1 MARTLY
7 DVAIIGGG
15 PAGSIAATSLA
26 LAGRNVVVLERE
38 KFPRFHIGE
47 SLLPFSMEAFERL
60 GILPKLE
67 AADFVRK
74 YGAEITSGCGSGEI
88 RFYFK
93 DGFRSK
99 RPTAFQVERSKFD
112 EILLDHAREC
122 GAHVRE
128 ETFVEGISLTPG
140 SRPTLRIKE
149 HAKPEE
155 EIEAEY
161 LLDCSGRNSVIG
173 THLGLKRE
181 YAGLQ
186 KFALYAHY
194 EGARQPAGIE
204 GTLTR
209 MVRAPDHWFWIIPL
223 SREKISVGVV
233 MDTSR
238 FRSLGRSPAE
248 VLDTLLFEQP
258 IMLERL
264 AGARRVTKV
273 YASGDYSY
281 RNAALRGE
289 RWLMAGDAAGF
300 IDPIFS
306 SGVFL
311 AIFSGERAAEALS
324 QALVTPA
331 HASKAFAHYERH
343 LQKVMR
349 LYLKFVYSWYRQEF
363 VETVL
368 APREFFQVVPAVNAV
383 LAGNVGRSFAL
394 RWRIRLFYLIV
405 TIQRVIPI
413 CPRLPL
419 IAKSS

>member
-1 MARTLY
+1 MTRSFY

-26 LAGRNVVVLERE
+26 LAGRKVAVFERE

-47 SLLPFSMEAFERL
+47 SLLPFSMDAFERL
-60 GILPKLE
+60 GILPKLD
-67 AADFVRK
+67 AAGFIRK

-99 RPTAFQVERSKFD
+99 RPTAFQVERSQFD
-112 EILLDHAREC
+112 KILLDHAREC
-122 GAHVRE
+122 GAHVCE
-128 ETFVEGISLTPG
+128 ETAVEDIALAQGRPKLTIKG
-140 SRPTLRIKE
+140 STGTV
-149 HAKPEE
+149 EE
-155 EIEAEY
+155 VEAEY
-161 LLDCSGRNSVIG
+161 LLDCSGRHSVVG
-173 THLGLKRE
+173 TRLGLKRE

-186 KFALYAHY
+186 KFAVYAHY
-194 EGARQPAGIE
+194 EGASQPVGID

-209 MVRAPDHWFWIIPL
+209 MVRAKDHWFWIIPL

-238 FRSLGRSPAE
+238 YRSFGGSPGE
-248 VLDTLLFEQP
+248 VLDALLNEQP
-258 IMLERL
+258 IMRERL
-264 AGARRVTKV
+264 NGARRVSKV

-281 RNAALRGE
+281 RNCSLYGD

-311 AIFSGERAAEALS
+311 AILSGEKAADAVDKALAAPHRAPKLFAL
-324 QALVTPA
+324 
-331 HASKAFAHYERH
+331 YERH
-343 LQKVMR
+343 LAKVMR

-383 LAGNVGRSFAL
+383 LAGNMGRSFAL
-394 RWRIRLFYLIV
+394 RWRIWLFHFIV
-405 TIQRVIPI
+405 SVQRKFHIF
-413 CPRLPL
+413 PRLPL
-419 IAKSS
+419 APKAS

>member
-1 MARTLY
+1 MARASF
-7 DVAIIGGG
+7 DVAVIGGG

-26 LAGRNVVVLERE
+26 RAGRKVAVFERE

-60 GILPKLE
+60 GLLSKLD
-67 AADFVRK
+67 AAGFIRK

-99 RPTAFQVERSKFD
+99 TPTAFQVERSKFD
-112 EILLDHAREC
+112 QILLDHAREC
-122 GAHVRE
+122 GAHVHE
-128 ETFVEGISLTPG
+128 ETDVEDLVLSAGRPKLAIKAKSG
-140 SRPTLRIKE
+140 SV
-149 HAKPEE
+149 A

-161 LLDCSGRNSVIG
+161 LLDCSGRHSVIG
-173 THLGLKRE
+173 TRLGLKRE
-181 YAGLQ
+181 YSGLQ
-186 KFALYAHY
+186 KFAVYAHY
-194 EGARQPAGIE
+194 EGAKQPAGID

-209 MVRAPDHWFWIIPL
+209 MVRARDHWFWIIPL

-238 FRSLGRSPAE
+238 FRSFGRSPTE
-248 VLDTLLFEQP
+248 VLDEFLSEQP
-258 IMLERL
+258 IMRERL
-264 AGARRVTKV
+264 SGARRVSKV

-281 RNAALRGE
+281 RNSSLFGE

-311 AIFSGERAAEALS
+311 AIMSGEKAADAVDEALTS
-324 QALVTPA
+324 PEDAPKL
-331 HASKAFAHYERH
+331 FARYERH
-343 LQKVMR
+343 LAKVMR
-349 LYLKFVYSWYRQEF
+349 LYLRFVYSWYRQEF

-383 LAGNVGRSFAL
+383 LAGNMGRSFAL
-394 RWRIRLFYLIV
+394 RWRIWLFHLIV
-405 TIQRVIPI
+405 AVQRRFHIF
-413 CPRLPL
+413 PRLSLAP
-419 IAKSS
+419 KTT

>member
-1 MARTLY
+1 MTRALY

-15 PAGSIAATSLA
+15 PAGSIAAASLA
-26 LAGRNVVVLERE
+26 LAGRKVAVFERE

-60 GILPKLE
+60 GIMPKLE
-67 AADFVRK
+67 AAGFVRK

-99 RPTAFQVERSKFD
+99 RPTALQVERSKFD
-112 EILLDHAREC
+112 KILLDHAREC
-122 GAHVRE
+122 GAYVCE
-128 ETFVEGISLTPG
+128 EVCVEDIALTPG
-140 SRPTLRIKE
+140 RPRLTIKGPAE
-149 HAKPEE
+149 AVEE
-155 EIEAEY
+155 VEAEY
-161 LLDCSGRNSVIG
+161 LLDCSGRHSIIG
-173 THLGLKRE
+173 TRLGLKRE
-181 YAGLQ
+181 YPGLK
-186 KFALYAHY
+186 KFAVYAHY
-194 EGARQPAGIE
+194 EGAKQPGGID

-209 MVRAPDHWFWIIPL
+209 MVRARDHWFWIIPL

-233 MDTSR
+233 MDTTR
-238 FRSLGRSPAE
+238 YRSSGRSPAD
-248 VLDTLLFEQP
+248 VLDAFLREQP
-258 IMLERL
+258 IMRERL
-264 AGARRVTKV
+264 AGAKRVSKV

-281 RNAALRGE
+281 RNVALHGE

-311 AIFSGERAAEALS
+311 AILSGERAADALGK
-324 QALVTPA
+324 ALVAPHRA
-331 HASKAFAHYERH
+331 PRYFALYERH
-343 LQKVMR
+343 LAKVMR

-383 LAGNVGRSFAL
+383 LAGNMGQSFAL
-394 RWRIRLFYLIV
+394 RWRIWLFHLIV
-405 TIQRVIPI
+405 AIQRVIPI
-413 CPRLPL
+413 FPKLPL
-419 IAKSS
+419 APKAS

>member
-1 MARTLY
+1 MAGAFF

-15 PAGSIAATSLA
+15 PAGSIAGAALA
-26 LAGRNVVVLERE
+26 LAGHRIAIFERE

-60 GILPKLE
+60 GLMPKLE
-67 AADFVRK
+67 AAGFVRK

-99 RPTAFQVERSKFD
+99 RPTALQVERSRFD
-112 EILLDHAREC
+112 KILLDHAREC
-122 GAHVRE
+122 GAQVCEEASVEHVE
-128 ETFVEGISLTPG
+128 LTPG
-140 SRPTLRIKE
+140 CRPMLTIKE
-149 HAKPEE
+149 LAKPAQ
-155 EIEAEY
+155 EIEAQY
-161 LLDCSGRNSVIG
+161 LLDCSGRHSIVG

-181 YAGLQ
+181 YPGLH

-194 EGARQPAGIE
+194 EGAQQPAGID

-223 SREKISVGVV
+223 SQDKISVGVV

-238 FRSLGRSPAE
+238 FRSFGRSPAQ
-248 VLDTLLFEQP
+248 VLDFLLSDQP
-258 IMLERL
+258 IMRERL

-281 RNAALRGE
+281 RNVALHGE

-311 AIFSGERAAEALS
+311 AIFSGERAADALIKALADPA
-324 QALVTPA
+324 QAA
-331 HASKAFAHYERH
+331 KHFALYERH
-343 LQKVMR
+343 LAKVMR

-394 RWRIRLFYLIV
+394 RWRIWVFYAIVAMQRLF
-405 TIQRVIPI
+405 PI
-413 CPRLPL
+413 SPRLPL
-419 IAKSS
+419 APKAS

>member
-1 MARTLY
+1 MASECY

-15 PAGSIAATSLA
+15 PAGSIAAASLA
-26 LAGRNVVVLERE
+26 LAGRKVVVFERE

-60 GILPKLE
+60 GLMPKLE
-67 AADFVRK
+67 AAAFVRK

-99 RPTAFQVERSKFD
+99 RSTAFQVERSKFD
-112 EILLDHAREC
+112 KILFDHAQEC

-128 ETFVEGISLTPG
+128 EVSVESVELRPG
-140 SRPTLRIKE
+140 SRPGLTVKDRWKKIE
-149 HAKPEE
+149 VV
-155 EIEAEY
+155 EAEY
-161 LLDCSGRNSVIG
+161 LLDCSGRHSVVG

-181 YAGLQ
+181 YPGLQ

-194 EGARQPAGIE
+194 EGAKQPPGIE

-223 SREKISVGVV
+223 SSKKISVGVV
-233 MDTSR
+233 MDTRR
-238 FRSLGRSPAE
+238 FRSFRGNPAD
-248 VLDTLLFEQP
+248 VFDTFLNEQP
-258 IMLERL
+258 IMRERL

-281 RNAALRGE
+281 RNAALYGE

-311 AIFSGERAAEALS
+311 AILSGERAADALRKALENPT
-324 QALVTPA
+324 QAA
-331 HASKAFAHYERH
+331 KHFALYGRH
-343 LQKVMR
+343 LEKVMR

-368 APREFFQVVPAVNAV
+368 SPREFFQVVPAVNAV
-383 LAGNVGRSFAL
+383 LAGNVGHSFAL
-394 RWRIRLFYLIV
+394 RWRIWLFHLIV
-405 TIQRVIPI
+405 TIQRIFPI
-413 CPRLPL
+413 FPRLPL
-419 IAKSS
+419 APKAS

>member
-1 MARTLY
+1 MASARY

-15 PAGSIAATSLA
+15 PAGSIAAAFLA
-26 LAGRNVVVLERE
+26 LAGHKIVVFERE

-60 GILPKLE
+60 DLLPKLE
-67 AADFVRK
+67 AAGFVRK
-74 YGAEITSGCGSGEI
+74 YGAEITSGCGNGEI

-99 RPTAFQVERSKFD
+99 RATAFQVERSTFD
-112 EILLDHAREC
+112 KILLDHATEC

-128 ETFVEGISLTPG
+128 EVSVKEIALVPGCPPKLTIRNAE
-140 SRPTLRIKE
+140 SFE
-149 HAKPEE
+149 NV
-155 EIEAEY
+155 EAEY
-161 LLDCSGRNSVIG
+161 LLDCSGRHSVIG

-186 KFALYAHY
+186 KFAVYAHY
-194 EGARQPAGIE
+194 EGAKQPAGVD

-209 MVRAPDHWFWIIPL
+209 MVRARDHWFWIIPL
-223 SREKISVGVV
+223 SPEKISVGVV
-233 MDTSR
+233 MDSR
-238 FRSLGRSPAE
+238 KFRSMAQSPAE
-248 VLDTLLFEQP
+248 VLKTFLDDQP
-258 IMLERL
+258 IMRERL

-281 RNAALRGE
+281 RNAALCGE

-311 AIFSGERAAEALS
+311 AIFSGERAADALS
-324 QALVTPA
+324 KALADPSEA
-331 HASKAFAHYERH
+331 PRQFALYERR
-343 LQKVMR
+343 LTKVMR

-383 LAGNVGRSFAL
+383 LAGNIGHSFAL
-394 RWRIRLFYLIV
+394 RWRIWLFHLIV
-405 TIQRVIPI
+405 AVQRIVPI
-413 CPRLPL
+413 CPRLSLAPR
-419 IAKSS
+419 AS

>member
-1 MARTLY
+1 MARELF

-26 LAGRNVVVLERE
+26 LAGRTVAVFERE

-60 GILPKLE
+60 GLLPKLD
-67 AADFVRK
+67 AAGFIRK
-74 YGAEITSGCGSGEI
+74 YGAEITSGCGAGEI

-99 RPTAFQVERSKFD
+99 TPTAFQVERSKFD
-112 EILLDHAREC
+112 KILLDHAREC

-128 ETFVEGISLTPG
+128 EAGVEDITLGQG
-140 SRPTLRIKE
+140 RPTLKIKASTGSVDE
-149 HAKPEE
+149 V
-155 EIEAEY
+155 EAEY
-161 LLDCSGRNSVIG
+161 LLDCSGRHSVVG
-173 THLGLKRE
+173 TRLGLKRE

-186 KFALYAHY
+186 KFAVYAHY
-194 EGARQPAGIE
+194 EGAKQPAGID

-209 MVRAPDHWFWIIPL
+209 MVRAQDHWFWIIPL

-238 FRSLGRSPAE
+238 FRSFGRSPE
-248 VLDTLLFEQP
+248 DVLDGFLNEQP
-258 IMLERL
+258 IMRERL
-264 AGARRVTKV
+264 SRARRVSKV

-281 RNAALRGE
+281 RNSSLYGE

-311 AIFSGERAAEALS
+311 AILSGEKAAEAIDKALAAPH
-324 QALVTPA
+324 QAPKL
-331 HASKAFAHYERH
+331 FAHYERH
-343 LQKVMR
+343 LAKVMR
-349 LYLKFVYSWYRQEF
+349 LYLRFVYSWYRQEF

-383 LAGNVGRSFAL
+383 LAGNMGRSFAL
-394 RWRIRLFYLIV
+394 RWRIWLFHFIV
-405 TIQRVIPI
+405 AAQRRFHIF
-413 CPRLPL
+413 PRLPL
-419 IAKSS
+419 APKVS

>member
-1 MARTLY
+1 MGRASF
-7 DVAIIGGG
+7 DVAVIGGG
-15 PAGSIAATSLA
+15 PAGSIAATALA
-26 LAGRNVVVLERE
+26 LAGRSVAVFERE

-47 SLLPFSMEAFERL
+47 SLLPFSMDAFERF
-60 GILPKLE
+60 GILQKLDAE
-67 AADFVRK
+67 GFIRK

-99 RPTAFQVERSKFD
+99 TATAFQVERSRFD
-112 EILLDHAREC
+112 KILLDHAREC

-128 ETFVEGISLTPG
+128 ETSVEDIALSPGRPKLTVKAKSGSL
-140 SRPTLRIKE
+140 
-149 HAKPEE
+149 E
-155 EIEAEY
+155 EIETEY
-161 LLDCSGRNSVIG
+161 LLDCSGRHSVLG
-173 THLGLKRE
+173 TRLGLKRE

-186 KFALYAHY
+186 KFAVYAHY
-194 EGARQPAGIE
+194 VGAQQPSGID

-209 MVRAPDHWFWIIPL
+209 MVRGKDHWFWIIPL
-223 SREKISVGVV
+223 SSEKISVGVV
-233 MDTSR
+233 MDTQR
-238 FRSLGRSPAE
+238 YRSLRRSPAE
-248 VLDTLLFEQP
+248 VLDLFLTEQP
-258 IMLERL
+258 IMRERMS
-264 AGARRVTKV
+264 GARRISKV

-281 RNAALRGE
+281 RNSSLHGD

-311 AIFSGERAAEALS
+311 AILSGEKAAEAIDR
-324 QALVTPA
+324 ALTAP
-331 HASKAFAHYERH
+331 HQASKLFARYERQ
-343 LQKVMR
+343 LAKIIR

-394 RWRIRLFYLIV
+394 RWRIWLFHLIV
-405 TIQRVIPI
+405 TVQRRFHIF
-413 CPRLPL
+413 PRLSLAP
-419 IAKSS
+419 KTS

>member
-1 MARTLY
+1 MADALY

-15 PAGSIAATSLA
+15 PAGSIAAASLSR
-26 LAGRNVVVLERE
+26 AGRKVAVFERE

-47 SLLPFSMEAFERL
+47 SLLPFSMEAFARL
-60 GILPKLE
+60 GLMPKLE
-67 AADFVRK
+67 AAGFVCK
-74 YGAEITSGCGSGEI
+74 HGAEITSGCGSGEI

-99 RPTAFQVERSKFD
+99 RSTALQVERSKFD
-112 EILLDHAREC
+112 KILLDHAREC

-128 ETFVEGISLTPG
+128 EVTVEDIALQR
-140 SRPTLRIKE
+140 SRPRLRIHGPAQAVE
-149 HAKPEE
+149 D
-155 EIEAEY
+155 IEAEY
-161 LLDCSGRNSVIG
+161 LLDCSGRHSVIG
-173 THLGLKRE
+173 TRLGLKRD
-181 YAGLQ
+181 YPGLQ

-194 EGARQPAGIE
+194 EGAKQPGGID

-209 MVRAPDHWFWIIPL
+209 MVRARDHWFWIIPL

-233 MDTSR
+233 IDTSR
-238 FRSLGRSPAE
+238 YRSFGGSPAA
-248 VLDTLLFEQP
+248 VLDRFLEEQP
-258 IMLERL
+258 IVRERL

-281 RNAALRGE
+281 RNAALCGE

-311 AIFSGERAAEALS
+311 AVLSGDRAADALDKALS
-324 QALVTPA
+324 EP
-331 HASKAFAHYERH
+331 HRASKHFALYERR
-343 LQKVMR
+343 LAKVMS
-349 LYLKFVYSWYRQEF
+349 LYLRFVYSWYRQEF

-394 RWRIRLFYLIV
+394 RWRIWLFHLIV
-405 TIQRVIPI
+405 AIQRVIPI
-413 CPRLPL
+413 SPRLPL
-419 IAKSS
+419 APKPS

>member
-1 MARTLY
+1 MARASF
-7 DVAIIGGG
+7 DVAVIGGG

-26 LAGRNVVVLERE
+26 LAGRTVAVFERE

-47 SLLPFSMEAFERL
+47 SLLPFSMDAFKRF
-60 GILPKLE
+60 GILEKLD
-67 AADFVRK
+67 AAGFIRK

-99 RPTAFQVERSKFD
+99 TSTAFQVERSQFD
-112 EILLDHAREC
+112 KILLDHAREC

-128 ETFVEGISLTPG
+128 ETSVENIVLSPGPPRLTIKAKNGSL
-140 SRPTLRIKE
+140 
-149 HAKPEE
+149 EE
-155 EIEAEY
+155 VEAEY
-161 LLDCSGRNSVIG
+161 LLDCSGRHSVLG
-173 THLGLKRE
+173 TQLGLKRE

-186 KFALYAHY
+186 KFAVYAHY
-194 EGARQPAGIE
+194 IGASQPSGID

-209 MVRAPDHWFWIIPL
+209 MVRDKDHWFWIIPL
-223 SREKISVGVV
+223 SAEKISVGVV
-233 MDTSR
+233 MDTKR
-238 FRSLGRSPAE
+238 YRSLRRSPAE
-248 VLDTLLFEQP
+248 VLEMFLAEQP
-258 IMLERL
+258 IMRARL
-264 AGARRVTKV
+264 RGARRVSKV

-281 RNAALRGE
+281 RNSSLHGD

-311 AIFSGERAAEALS
+311 AILSGEKAAEAIGG
-324 QALVTPA
+324 ALAAP
-331 HASKAFAHYERH
+331 HQASKLFARYQRH
-343 LQKVMR
+343 LAKIMR

-383 LAGNVGRSFAL
+383 LAGNMGQSFAL
-394 RWRIRLFYLIV
+394 RWRIWLFHLIV
-405 TIQRVIPI
+405 AVQRRFHIF
-413 CPRLPL
+413 PRLSLGP
-419 IAKSS
+419 KTS

>member
-1 MARTLY
+1 MAKASF
-7 DVAIIGGG
+7 DVVIIGGG

-26 LAGRNVVVLERE
+26 LAGRTVAVFERE
-38 KFPRFHIGE
+38 RFPRFHIGE
-47 SLLPFSMEAFERL
+47 SLLPFSMDAFGRL
-60 GILPKLE
+60 GLLPKLD
-67 AADFVRK
+67 AAGFIRK

-99 RPTAFQVERSKFD
+99 TPTAFQVERSKFD
-112 EILLDHAREC
+112 KILLDHAREC

-128 ETFVEGISLTPG
+128 ETAVEDIVLAS
-140 SRPTLRIKE
+140 SRPRLTLKE
-149 HAKPEE
+149 SSGRVEE
-155 EIEAEY
+155 VEAEY
-161 LLDCSGRNSVIG
+161 LLDCSGRHSVVG
-173 THLGLKRE
+173 TRLGLKCE

-186 KFALYAHY
+186 KFAVYAHY
-194 EGARQPAGIE
+194 EGARQPAGID

-209 MVRAPDHWFWIIPL
+209 MVRGKDHWFWIIPL

-238 FRSLGRSPAE
+238 FRSFGRSPVE
-248 VLDTLLFEQP
+248 VLEAFLNEQP
-258 IMLERL
+258 IMRERL
-264 AGARRVTKV
+264 TGARRVSKV

-281 RNAALRGE
+281 RNSTLFGE

-311 AIFSGERAAEALS
+311 AILSGEKAAEAIDK
-324 QALVTPA
+324 ALASPQ
-331 HASKAFAHYERH
+331 HAPKLFARYERH
-343 LQKVMR
+343 LAKVMR
-349 LYLKFVYSWYRQEF
+349 LYLRFVYSWYRQEF

-383 LAGNVGRSFAL
+383 LAGNMGRSFAL
-394 RWRIRLFYLIV
+394 RWRIWLFHLIV
-405 TIQRVIPI
+405 VIQRRFHIF
-413 CPRLPL
+413 PRLSLAP
-419 IAKSS
+419 KVT

>member
-1 MARTLY
+1 MINGSY

-26 LAGRNVVVLERE
+26 LAGRRVVVFERE

-60 GILPKLE
+60 GLMPKLE
-67 AADFVRK
+67 AAGFVRK

-99 RPTAFQVERSKFD
+99 RLTAFQVERSKFD
-112 EILLDHAREC
+112 KILLDHAREC
-122 GAHVRE
+122 GAQVRE
-128 ETFVEGISLTPG
+128 EVAVENIALTDG
-140 SRPTLRIKE
+140 RPQLRVKHRTGTVE
-149 HAKPEE
+149 DHEVA
-155 EIEAEY
+155 Y
-161 LLDCSGRNSVIG
+161 LLDCSGRHSVVG
-173 THLGLKRE
+173 TRLGLKRE

-186 KFALYAHY
+186 KFAVYAHY
-194 EGARQPAGIE
+194 VGARQPAGID

-209 MVRAPDHWFWIIPL
+209 MVRAHDHWFWIIPL
-223 SREKISVGVV
+223 SKEKISVGVV

-238 FRSLGRSPAE
+238 YRSFGGSPAD
-248 VLDTLLFEQP
+248 VLDAFLNEQP
-258 IMLERL
+258 IMRERMI
-264 AGARRVTKV
+264 GAKRVSRV

-281 RNAALRGE
+281 RNTTLRGE

-311 AIFSGERAAEALS
+311 AILSGQRAADALDKALAAPH
-324 QALVTPA
+324 QAP
-331 HASKAFAHYERH
+331 KFFALYERH
-343 LQKVMR
+343 LAKVMR

-368 APREFFQVVPAVNAV
+368 APREFLQVVPAVNAV
-383 LAGNVGRSFAL
+383 LAGNMGRSFAL
-394 RWRIRLFYLIV
+394 RWRVWLFHALIAL
-405 TIQRVIPI
+405 QRIFHI
-413 CPRLPL
+413 FPRLPL
-419 IAKSS
+419 VPKAS